1 MLLVKIV
8 NDGTGDPELG
18 NYNVEVS
25 VTEKGKLK
33 VLGEA
38 RVEGFKR
45 QRRWLELLYDVL
57 DRLEARYGDN
67 RHEEK

>member
-1 MLLVKIV
+1 MLLVKII
-8 NDGTGDPELG
+8 NDGTGDHEIG

-33 VLGEA
+33 VLGEVH
-38 RVEGFKR
+38 VEGFKR

-57 DRLEARYGDN
+57 DKLETRYGDN
-67 RHEEK
+67 RHEDK